1 MVSMFKYILKIMDP
15 CISILVDISLI
26 SSKFVLTGAHCFNE
40 HNYQKMTLIFGNI
53 DEWFREVVYLSHFFQ
68 KKNYSSLKLTRGN
81 LQRKTILKK
90 DIGFDFWLSVIF
102 VVYLKEERGFDQ
114 LMFQSK
120 IQFMEWKRNVDLY
133 LWCE

>member
-1 MVSMFKYILKIMDP
+1 MFKIWTSNTKNNWTMYQHI
-15 CISILVDISLI
+15 CGSTI